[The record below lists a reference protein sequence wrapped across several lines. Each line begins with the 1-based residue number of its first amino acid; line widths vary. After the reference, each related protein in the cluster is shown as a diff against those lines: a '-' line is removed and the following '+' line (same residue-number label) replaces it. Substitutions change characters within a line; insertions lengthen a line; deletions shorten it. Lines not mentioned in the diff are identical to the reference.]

1 MMFPFLADRMAS
13 KTDHMVK
20 MDRKWMGL
28 KGPII
33 LIVWIQKLLILT
45 HNISRTQVYPRYLW
59 ELVPFGLDSWIP
71 PKMTAKNA
79 A

>member
-1 MMFPFLADRMAS
+1 MFPFFADLMAS
-13 KTDHMVK
+13 NTDQMVK

-45 HNISRTQVYPRYLW
+45 HNISRTQVYPRYL
-59 ELVPFGLDSWIP
+59 
-71 PKMTAKNA
+71 
-79 A
+79 

>member
-1 MMFPFLADRMAS
+1 MFPFLADLMAS
-13 KTDHMVK
+13 KTDHIVK

-28 KGPII
+28 KGPMT
-33 LIVWIQKLLILT
+33 LIVWIQKLLMLT
-45 HNISRTQVYPRYLW
+45 HNIRVTQVYPRYLW

>member
-1 MMFPFLADRMAS
+1 
-13 KTDHMVK
+13 
-20 MDRKWMGL
+20 MGL

-33 LIVWIQKLLILT
+33 LIVWIQKLLMLT
-45 HNISRTQVYPRYLW
+45 HNIRVTQVYPRYLW
-59 ELVPFGLDSWIP
+59 ELVPFGLVSWIP

>member
-1 MMFPFLADRMAS
+1 
-13 KTDHMVK
+13 
-20 MDRKWMGL
+20 MGL

-33 LIVWIQKLLILT
+33 LIVWIQKLLMLT

-59 ELVPFGLDSWIP
+59 ELVPFGLVSWIP